1 VQVVTYDGTF
11 GSVSCKH
18 EDYIYIY
25 IYIYNAI
32 GKCDGISD
40 SGNCKC
46 GGLLDSVNCKYAEIF
61 DGVHCRH
68 DRNILYFELQA

>member
-25 IYIYNAI
+25 IYIMQSGSVMEYPI
-32 GKCDGISD
+32 VGIV
-40 SGNCKC
+40 
-46 GGLLDSVNCKYAEIF
+46 SVVDYWI
-61 DGVHCRH
+61 V
-68 DRNILYFELQA
+68 

>member
-1 VQVVTYDGTF
+1 M
-11 GSVSCKH
+11 
-18 EDYIYIY
+18 
-25 IYIYNAI
+25 
-32 GKCDGISD
+32 
-40 SGNCKC
+40 NCKC

>member
-1 VQVVTYDGTF
+1 MRDF
-11 GSVSCKH
+11 FF
-18 EDYIYIY
+18 
-25 IYIYNAI
+25 YNAI

-40 SGNCKC
+40 SVNCKC

-68 DRNILYFELQA
+68 DRNIPYFELQA